1 MVSTP
6 RERKSTSDAARDRA
20 AIRDVGPGLV
30 LLLVL
35 QASLLMLDPD
45 GSASAWNLVWSL
57 LPLVPFCWL
66 VWAQVRSV
74 RRADEYQRIR
84 QLEALAIGFAGF
96 MVLAMTGGLL
106 DAAGIGDAAQWL
118 QITFIG
124 GTLTWVAALGI
135 ITWRDR

>member
-1 MVSTP
+1 MVSKP

-20 AIRDVGPGLV
+20 AIRDVVPGLV
-30 LLLVL
+30 LLVVL

-106 DAAGIGDAAQWL
+106 DAAGVGDPSQWL

-124 GTLTWVAALGI
+124 GTLTWLVAL
-135 ITWRDR
+135 

>member
-1 MVSTP
+1 MPSKP
-6 RERKSTSDAARDRA
+6 RERKSRSDVAREREA
-20 AIRDVGPGLV
+20 LRDVVPGVV
-30 LLLVL
+30 LLVVL
-35 QASLLMLDPD
+35 QGSLLMLDPD
-45 GSASAWNLVWSL
+45 GEASAWNLAWSVLPL
-57 LPLVPFCWL
+57 LPFGWL

-74 RRADEYQRIR
+74 RRADEYQRVR

-106 DAAGIGDAAQWL
+106 DAAGVGDPSQWL

-124 GTLTWVAALGI
+124 GTLTWLVALGA

>member
-1 MVSTP
+1 MPSKP
-6 RERKSTSDAARDRA
+6 LERKSTSDVARDRA
-20 AIRDVGPGLV
+20 ALQDLVPGVV
-30 LLLVL
+30 LLVVL
-35 QASLLMLDPD
+35 QGSLLMLDPD
-45 GSASAWNLVWSL
+45 GSASAWNLAWSL
-57 LPLVPFCWL
+57 LPLLPFGWL

-106 DAAGIGDAAQWL
+106 DAAGIGDPAQWL

-124 GTLTWVAALGI
+124 GTLTWVVAFGI